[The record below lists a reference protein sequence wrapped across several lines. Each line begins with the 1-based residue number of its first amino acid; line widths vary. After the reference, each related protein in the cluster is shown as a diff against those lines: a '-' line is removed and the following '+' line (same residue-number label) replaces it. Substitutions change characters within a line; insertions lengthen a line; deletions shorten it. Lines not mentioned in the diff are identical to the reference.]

1 MSVPPPAPGGQQ
13 PVGQP
18 DPYGPPPGG
27 QPQQPY
33 GQAPQGQ
40 PGQYGQAPQGQPGQY
55 GQAPQGQPGQYGP
68 PPGQFPPGQPGQF
81 APGFPPAPPAPPKR
95 SKARGLILGGIGAVV
110 LIGLIVVGIISFVKS
125 PDRAVEGDCLTITE
139 FTQGG
144 DDPAK
149 ADCNDPKAN
158 VKIAKKLENSSGDCP
173 GGSDAGYDTY
183 SVSGSNS
190 YKLCLMI
197 NAKQGDC
204 LANFTSQTKGYL
216 KVPCTDPSKDGEL
229 VKVVTGQADK
239 NVCEG
244 TDATRVAVYPEP
256 ATTMCVKTNE

>member
-33 GQAPQGQ
+33 GQPQPQPQYGQPGAYGQPPQGQ
-40 PGQYGQAPQGQPGQY
+40 PGP
-55 GQAPQGQPGQYGP
+55 YGP
-68 PPGQFPPGQPGQF
+68 PPGQFPPGQGF
-81 APGFPPAPPAPPKR
+81 APGFPPAPPAPPKK
-95 SKARGLILGGIGAVV
+95 SKARLILGGIAIAVV
-110 LIGLIVVGIISFVKS
+110 IAGVVIGAINFLNS
-125 PDRAVEGDCLTITE
+125 PATSNAGDCLTITE
-139 FTQGG
+139 FTRGG

-158 VKIAKKLENSSGDCP
+158 VKIAKKLDSASDECP
-173 GGSDAGYDTY
+173 GGPDAGYDTY
-183 SVSGSNS
+183 SVSGRRSSS

-204 LANFTSQTKGYL
+204 LANFTSKTKGYV

>member
-27 QPQQPY
+27 QQQQY
-33 GQAPQGQ
+33 GQPQYGTPPQGQ
-40 PGQYGQAPQGQPGQY
+40 PQPQYGTPPQGQPV
-55 GQAPQGQPGQYGP
+55 QGQPGQYGP
-68 PPGQFPPGQPGQF
+68 PPGQPGQFGPPPGQPGY
-81 APGFPPAPPAPPKR
+81 PPAPPVPPKK
-95 SKARGLILGGIGAVV
+95 SKALWIRLAIVAV
-110 LIGLIVVGIISFVKS
+110 IVVVGGTLAIINFAKS
-125 PDRAVEGDCLTITE
+125 PASSNAGDCLTITE
-139 FTQGG
+139 FTSGG
-144 DDPAK
+144 DDPVK
-149 ADCNDPKAN
+149 ADCADPNAN
-158 VKIAKKLENSSGDCP
+158 VKIAKKLDSSSDACP
-173 GGSDAGYDTY
+173 GGADAAYDTY
-183 SVSGSNS
+183 TVSGRSS

-204 LANFTSQTKGYL
+204 LTNFTSKTQGYK
-216 KVPCTDPSKDGEL
+216 KVPCSDPSKDGEL
-229 VKVVTGQADK
+229 VKVVSGQADQ

>member
-27 QPQQPY
+27 QPPQQPY
-33 GQAPQGQ
+33 GQ
-40 PGQYGQAPQGQPGQY
+40 PGQYGPPPQGQPG
-55 GQAPQGQPGQYGP
+55 PYGP
-68 PPGQFPPGQPGQF
+68 PPGQFPPGQQGF

-95 SKARGLILGGIGAVV
+95 SRVKGLIVGGIGAVV
-110 LIGLIVVGIISFVKS
+110 VIALVVVGIISFMKS
-125 PDRAVEGDCLTITE
+125 PATSSAGDCLTITE

-158 VKIAKKLENSSGDCP
+158 VKIAKKLDSASDDCP
-173 GGSDAGYDTY
+173 GGAGSGYDTY
-183 SVSGSNS
+183 SVSGRSS

-216 KVPCTDPSKDGEL
+216 KVPCTDPSKDGEI
-229 VKVVTGQADK
+229 VKIVTGQADK

>member
-1 MSVPPPAPGGQQ
+1 M
-13 PVGQP
+13 GQP

-27 QPQQPY
+27 QPQQPQQPY
-33 GQAPQGQ
+33 GQPGQFGQPQGQ
-40 PGQYGQAPQGQPGQY
+40 PGQF
-55 GQAPQGQPGQYGP
+55 GP
-68 PPGQFPPGQPGQF
+68 PPGQFPPGGQPGF
-81 APGFPPAPPAPPKR
+81 PPAPPKR
-95 SKARGLILGGIGAVV
+95 SKAPRLILGGIGA
-110 LIGLIVVGIISFVKS
+110 IVVVAIVIIGIVSFMKS
-125 PDRAVEGDCLTITE
+125 PATSNAGDCLTITE

-144 DDPAK
+144 EDPAK

-158 VKIAKKLENSSGDCP
+158 VKIAKKLETASEDCP
-173 GGSDAGYDTY
+173 GGSNAGYDTY
-183 SVSGSNS
+183 SVSGRSS

-216 KVPCTDPSKDGEL
+216 KVPCTDPTKDGEL

>member
-1 MSVPPPAPGGQQ
+1 MIV
-13 PVGQP
+13 
-18 DPYGPPPGG
+18 
-27 QPQQPY
+27 
-33 GQAPQGQ
+33 
-40 PGQYGQAPQGQPGQY
+40 
-55 GQAPQGQPGQYGP
+55 
-68 PPGQFPPGQPGQF
+68 
-81 APGFPPAPPAPPKR
+81 
-95 SKARGLILGGIGAVV
+95 GGIAIVVV
-110 LIGLIVVGIISFVKS
+110 LAGIVFGAINFLKS
-125 PDRAVEGDCLTITE
+125 PATSSAGDCLAITE
-139 FTQGG
+139 FTRGG

-158 VKIAKKLENSSGDCP
+158 VKIAKKLDSSSDECP

-183 SVSGSNS
+183 SVSGRSS

-204 LANFTSQTKGYL
+204 LANFTSQTKGYV

>member
-27 QPQQPY
+27 QPQQQY
-33 GQAPQGQ
+33 GQ
-40 PGQYGQAPQGQPGQY
+40 PGTPPHGQ
-55 GQAPQGQPGQYGP
+55 PQGQPGQYGP
-68 PPGQFPPGQPGQF
+68 PPGQFPPGQFPPGQ
-81 APGFPPAPPAPPKR
+81 GFPPAPPVPKK
-95 SKARGLILGGIGAVV
+95 SKAGTFIKFGIVGVVVIVAV
-110 LIGLIVVGIISFVKS
+110 VVGIVSFANS
-125 PDRAVEGDCLTITE
+125 PASSAAGDCLTITE
-139 FTQGG
+139 FTRGG

-158 VKIAKKLENSSGDCP
+158 VKIAAKLDSASDQCP

-183 SVSGSNS
+183 SVSGRSS

-216 KVPCTDPSKDGEL
+216 KVPCTDPTKDGEL
-229 VKVVTGQADK
+229 VKVVSGQADK
-239 NVCEG
+239 GLCEG
-244 TDATRVAVYPEP
+244 TEATRVAVYPSP

>member
-33 GQAPQGQ
+33 GQPGPYGPPPQGQ
-40 PGQYGQAPQGQPGQY
+40 PGQF
-55 GQAPQGQPGQYGP
+55 GP
-68 PPGQFPPGQPGQF
+68 PPGQ
-81 APGFPPAPPAPPKR
+81 PGFPPVPPAPPKR
-95 SKARGLILGGIGAVV
+95 SKAPRLILAGIGALVV
-110 LIGLIVVGIISFVKS
+110 VAIVIIGIVSFMKS
-125 PDRAVEGDCLTITE
+125 PATSNAGDCLSITE

-144 DDPAK
+144 DEPAK

-158 VKIAKKLENSSGDCP
+158 VKIAKKLETASEDCP
-173 GGSDAGYDTY
+173 GGSSAGYDTY
-183 SVSGSNS
+183 SVSGRSS

-216 KVPCTDPSKDGEL
+216 KVPCTDPTKDGEL

-256 ATTMCVKTNE
+256 ATTMCVKTNEQ

>member
-27 QPQQPY
+27 QPQYGQPGAY

-40 PGQYGQAPQGQPGQY
+40 MPP
-55 GQAPQGQPGQYGP
+55 GQPGQYGP
-68 PPGQFPPGQPGQF
+68 PPGQYPPPPGQFPPGQQ
-81 APGFPPAPPAPPKR
+81 GFPPPVPKK
-95 SKARGLILGGIGAVV
+95 SKAGTFIKAGVIGVIVIVAV
-110 LIGLIVVGIISFVKS
+110 IVGIVSFSKS
-125 PDRAVEGDCLTITE
+125 PASSKAGDCLSITE
-139 FTQGG
+139 FTRGG

-158 VKIAKKLENSSGDCP
+158 VKIAKKLETASEDCP

-183 SVSGSNS
+183 SVSGRSS

-204 LANFTSQTKGYL
+204 LANFLSQTKGYQ
-216 KVPCTDPSKDGEL
+216 KVPCTDPTKDGEL
-229 VKVVTGQADK
+229 VKVVAGQASES
-239 NVCEG
+239 VCEG
-244 TDATRVAVYPEP
+244 TEATRVAVYPEP
-256 ATTMCVKTNE
+256 ATTMCVKTN